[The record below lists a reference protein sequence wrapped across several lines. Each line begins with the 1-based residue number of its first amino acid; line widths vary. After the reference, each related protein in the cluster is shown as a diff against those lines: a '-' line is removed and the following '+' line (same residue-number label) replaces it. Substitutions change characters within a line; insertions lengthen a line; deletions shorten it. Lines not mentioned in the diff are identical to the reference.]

1 MASAALHELIDH
13 TPNGD
18 LVRERASRSAP
29 ILLVGLP
36 RSGTTWVGKIFD
48 SHPSTLYLHEP
59 DSAIPITEMPLIAAQ
74 LAAEIDPVQL
84 RAVLARTMSIRL
96 TRVAGSLPRFKKAYR
111 GPALD
116 WIHRRLAFGA
126 KVCSRFLGEFNLPDL
141 VRKSP
146 EYPVRVVWKSIES
159 VGRIGLIA
167 RLLPQL
173 RIIHI
178 LRHPCGW
185 MASQTRGHH
194 HHQFQFPTD
203 RQDWW
208 RFDLLAATD
217 PAQRRGLSAAS
228 FDAMSDLERDVWSWI
243 LWNENGAEPSELL
256 PNVMTLLYE
265 EICAAPLEQ
274 SRRMFDFALLDWNA
288 QTDSFIR
295 RSVSVHRD
303 DYYSVFRDP
312 SIAANRWRGNV
323 SAEDLH
329 VAKSIMRQSKLGKMF
344 LSSD

>member
-1 MASAALHELIDH
+1 MPMASNALKELIDSPRKENAIH
-13 TPNGD
+13 ERVNG
-18 LVRERASRSAP
+18 SAP

-36 RSGTTWVGKIFD
+36 RSGTTWIGKIFD

-59 DSAIPITEMPLIAAQ
+59 DSAVPMTEVPMIAARVT
-74 LAAEIDPVQL
+74 AEMDPVEL
-84 RAVLARTMSIRL
+84 RGVLTRTMSIRM
-96 TRVAGSLPRFKKAYR
+96 TRVVGSLPRFKKAYR

-126 KVCSRFLGEFNLPDL
+126 KVSSRFLGEFNLPDL

-146 EYPVRVVWKSIES
+146 EYPMRVVWKSIES

-194 HHQFQFPTD
+194 QFKFPAD
-203 RQDWW
+203 RHDWW

-243 LWNENGAEPSELL
+243 LWNECGAEPSELL

-274 SRRMFDFALLDWNA
+274 SRRMFDFALLDWNS
-288 QTDSFIR
+288 QTESFIR
-295 RSVSVHRD
+295 RSVSVHRN

-312 SIAANRWRGNV
+312 SVAANRWRGNV
-323 SAEDLH
+323 STEDLH